1 MAILYKMVN
10 GERMELSAEETKA
23 REAEEKAWTDSA
35 YDRKMIIIRAKRD
48 GLLDKSDWTDLP
60 NCPLTDA
67 KKTEW
72 QTYRTKL
79 RDITK
84 DVTTIDEANAITFPT
99 KPTT

>member
-1 MAILYKMVN
+1 MSAIKYVDNKEVALTSD
-10 GERMELSAEETKA
+10 EIAIETAKA
-23 REAEEKAWTDSA
+23 QAWTDSA